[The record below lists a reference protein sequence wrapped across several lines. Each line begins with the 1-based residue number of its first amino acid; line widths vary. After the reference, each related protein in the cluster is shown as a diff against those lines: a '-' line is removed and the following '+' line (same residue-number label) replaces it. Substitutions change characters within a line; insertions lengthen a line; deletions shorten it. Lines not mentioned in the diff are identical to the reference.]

1 MTKEQFRQIIKSN
14 VLLPAA
20 IFTPE
25 EDAFSSFTE
34 SMEAGANCLIAPT
47 YLYETKKEKMEAIQK
62 TVNAAQEKVFICG
75 AVSEPKEKTII
86 SGGKASFDAFYKVI
100 KDEVS
105 FLYENA
111 PVSMLFLFGFE
122 SLAEAKYA
130 VFAAREV
137 CDLPVC
143 VLLDF
148 KDKTTL
154 SDGFDITTS
163 VITLQS
169 LGISALGIMADDCDT
184 TLDILLDMKEFASVP
199 LFAVPGA
206 NDYITPQ
213 EYAEYAHDFVNNKC
227 VMFCAGKGTDA
238 RFTAHIAK
246 ELWQLEPFLPDFPT
260 VNAVCGK
267 NQAYFMDFSGQV
279 IGKNKTLIEIDMESM
294 TKPEEADEI
303 VKTLLKNGLPP
314 VCFKTKDIEVLER
327 AIKLYPAR
335 PAVRSDEYGEITA
348 KEYGAVVLEN
358 KGE

>member
-1 MTKEQFRQIIKSN
+1 MTKEQFKQIIKSN

-20 IFTPE
+20 IFDSE
-25 EDAFSSFTE
+25 KDIYQSFCDFI
-34 SMEAGANCLIAPT
+34 EAGANCLIAPT
-47 YLYETKKEKMEAIQK
+47 YLYDTKKEKMDAISK
-62 TVNAAQEKVFICG
+62 TINAAQEKVFVCG
-75 AVSEPKEKTII
+75 AVTEPKEKTFA
-86 SGGKASFDAFYKVI
+86 SGGACTYDEFYKKI

-122 SLAEAKYA
+122 TLAEAKYA
-130 VFAAREV
+130 VFAAKEV
-137 CDLPVC
+137 CDLPIC

-148 KDKTTL
+148 KDRMHL

-169 LGISALGIMADDCDT
+169 LGISALGVSADDCDIA
-184 TLDILLDMKEFASVP
+184 LDILLDMKEFSSVP
-199 LFAVPGA
+199 LFVVPGA
-206 NDYITPQ
+206 SEYITPQ

-227 VMFCAGKGTDA
+227 VMFLAGKGTDA

-246 ELWQLEPFLPDFPT
+246 ELWQLEPFMPDFPT

-267 NQAYFMDFSGQV
+267 NEAYFMDFSGDV
-279 IGKNKTLIEIDMESM
+279 IGKNKTLFEIDMESM
-294 TKPEEADEI
+294 TKPEDADEI
-303 VKTLLKNGLPP
+303 IKTLLKNGLPP

-348 KEYGAVVLEN
+348 KEYGAVILEN

>member
-20 IFTPE
+20 VFDAAEDIFSF
-25 EDAFSSFTE
+25 FSE
-34 SMEAGANCLIAPT
+34 SIEAGANCLIAPT
-47 YLYETKKEKMEAIQK
+47 YLYKTKKEKLTAIQK
-62 TVNAAQEKVFICG
+62 TINAAQEKVFVCG
-75 AVSEPKEKTII
+75 AVSEPSEKTFV
-86 SGGKASFDAFYKVI
+86 SGGERSFDDFYQEI
-100 KDEVS
+100 KNEVS

-111 PVSMLFLFGFE
+111 PISMLFLFGFRT
-122 SLAEAKYA
+122 LAEAKYA
-130 VFAAREV
+130 VFAAKEV
-137 CDLPVC
+137 CDLPIC

-148 KDKTTL
+148 KEDTQL

-169 LGISALGIMADDCDT
+169 LGISALGITADDCDVA
-184 TLDILLDMKEFASVP
+184 LDILLDMKEFSSVP
-199 LFAVPGA
+199 LFVVPGA
-206 NDYITPQ
+206 NEFIKPS

-246 ELWQLEPFLPDFPT
+246 ELWQLEPFSPDFPT

-279 IGKNKTLIEIDMESM
+279 VGKNKTLLEIDMESM

-327 AIKLYPAR
+327 AIKLFPGR

-348 KEYGAVVLEN
+348 KEYGAVILES